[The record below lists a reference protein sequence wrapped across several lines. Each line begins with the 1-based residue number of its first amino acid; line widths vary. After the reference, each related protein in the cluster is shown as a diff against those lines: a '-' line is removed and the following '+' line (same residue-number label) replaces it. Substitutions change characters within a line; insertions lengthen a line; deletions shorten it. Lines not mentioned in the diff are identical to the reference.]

1 MLYGR
6 YLQESISALSHQL
19 DLLTISNIR
28 TQGFKY
34 KKKSAA
40 NVLSAIRQFLYFTG
54 YFYLAPLPAS
64 VKTVVLYL
72 EFMARTVGY
81 PHLKHLLS
89 SVKYLHLALDL
100 PFPTD
105 SFQIST
111 TMKGLKRKLARVPFQ
126 VLPITPAM
134 LKAMYVHID
143 LENTRDLALWCAFL
157 SAFYGLLRKASV
169 VPENFTSDDPAY
181 LRRHNIHVDK
191 SQNVVLLYLGYSKT
205 NNFCTRDVV
214 IPIPG
219 NSDPALD
226 LVRNMELLFRRVT
239 VGTECPLFSFSKRG
253 CVTYSSFTNRLKHLL
268 KVTGYNPELYSGHS
282 FRRGGATFLHNC
294 GGTILMVQAS
304 GDWSSQCFTRYLFL
318 SEFERMKAQLLMR
331 DRIDTGL

>member
-1 MLYGR
+1 ML
-6 YLQESISALSHQL
+6 ISALSYQL
-19 DLLTISNIR
+19 DLLKIANIR

-54 YFYLAPLPAS
+54 YFCLTPLPTS
-64 VKTVVLYL
+64 VNTVVLYL
-72 EFMARTVGY
+72 EFMAQTAGY

-100 PFPTD
+100 PFPVD

-134 LKAMYVHID
+134 LKAMYLHINV
-143 LENTRDLALWCAFL
+143 ENIRDLALWCAFL

-169 VPENFTSDDPAY
+169 VPESFTSDDPAF
-181 LRRHNIHVDK
+181 LRRHNVHIDK

-226 LVRNMELLFRRVT
+226 LVRNLELLFGRVA
-239 VGTECPLFSFSKRG
+239 VDPERPAFSFSKRG
-253 CVTYSSFTNRLKHLL
+253 CVTYSSFTSRLKHLL
-268 KVTGYNPELYSGHS
+268 KVSGYNPELYSGHS

-294 GGTILMVQAS
+294 GGTVLMVQAA

-331 DRIDTGL
+331 DKINSGM